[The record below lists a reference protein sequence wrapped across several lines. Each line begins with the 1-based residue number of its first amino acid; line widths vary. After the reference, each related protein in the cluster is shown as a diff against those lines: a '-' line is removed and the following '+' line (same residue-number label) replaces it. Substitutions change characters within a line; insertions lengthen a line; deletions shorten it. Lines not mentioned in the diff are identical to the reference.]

1 MARNKRHTTPRKS
14 AKTKN
19 FVPSSTQGVSSSS
32 FKRKASKNNTGTINN
47 STYLTSQAAQ
57 ANQYSRNAVNYSGHK
72 IKGTSNKGKI
82 AVIIIAIILVG
93 AIAALGFYI
102 YKENQKA
109 VINEDLHKMSKDAM
123 DAIDNELTGMRTF
136 EEPFNVLVLG
146 SDARSGDP
154 DMGARTDTIILARID
169 PTKNIISMISIPRD
183 TKIEIPG
190 HGTNKF
196 NAAYSFGGPA
206 GSIAAIKNLCDVN
219 IDHFVEIDFE
229 GLVGLIDAIGGI
241 DIHVDETIDDP
252 DAGNIVIPEG
262 DQHLNGEE
270 ALVFSRSRAYA
281 NGDFTRVSNQRK
293 VIEAVVHKGL
303 VAPAS
308 DLYGII
314 KASTEFL
321 TTDSAMDADF
331 IFSLADQ
338 IRHNNDYEVKMY
350 SATLPSSPQ
359 MIGGVSYVIENDAES
374 EEMIRIFL
382 NGGDVGAYSDSL
394 TEASAAKTTSS
405 SSSTSSQSSSSTTY
419 SSSVSTR
426 SPYSNS
432 YGY

>member
-1 MARNKRHTTPRKS
+1 MAKKKRHTTPRKS
-14 AKTKN
+14 AKAKD
-19 FVPSSTQGVSSSS
+19 FMPASVEGVSSSN
-32 FKRKASKNNTGTINN
+32 FKRKASKSNTGTINN
-47 STYLTSQAAQ
+47 STYLPANGSE
-57 ANQYSRNAVNYSGHK
+57 ANQYSRNAANYSGHK

-82 AVIIIAIILVG
+82 VAIVIAILLIG
-93 AIAALGFYI
+93 TIAALGFYI
-102 YKENQKA
+102 FKENQKA
-109 VINEDLHKMSKDAM
+109 VINEDLHKMSKEAM
-123 DAIDNELTGMRTF
+123 DAIDNELTGMRKF
-136 EEPFNVLVLG
+136 DEPFNVLVLG

-154 DMGARTDTIILARID
+154 DMGARSDTIILARID

-183 TKIEIPG
+183 TKIEVPG
-190 HGTNKF
+190 HGANKF

-241 DIHVDETIDDP
+241 DLHVDETIDDP
-252 DAGNIVIPEG
+252 DAGDIVIPEG

-270 ALVFSRSRAYA
+270 ALVFSRSRAFA
-281 NGDFTRVSNQRK
+281 NGDFVRVSNQRK
-293 VIEAVVHKGL
+293 VIQAIVRKGL

-321 TTDSAMDADF
+321 KTDSAMDADF

-359 MIGGVSYVIENDAES
+359 MMGGVSYVIENDAES
-374 EEMIRIFL
+374 EEMVRIFL
-382 NGGDVGAYSDSL
+382 RGEDIGAYADSL
-394 TEASAAKTTSS
+394 TEASSAKLVSSSSS
-405 SSSTSSQSSSSTTY
+405 SSSTSGTSAY
-419 SSSVSTR
+419 SNTTR
-426 SPYSNS
+426 SQYSNS
-432 YGY
+432 YAY